1 MTINVTEALVA
12 VCLWPCLSY
21 TVGSALP
28 FIARHWAKALRPI
41 PGPVLGV
48 IANVVGAGLAVLAV
62 VLA

>member
-12 VCLWPCLSY
+12 VALWPALSY

-28 FIARHWAKALRPI
+28 FLARHWAKWMRPI

-48 IANVVGAGLAVLAV
+48 IANVTGAALAVLAV
-62 VLA
+62 VLG